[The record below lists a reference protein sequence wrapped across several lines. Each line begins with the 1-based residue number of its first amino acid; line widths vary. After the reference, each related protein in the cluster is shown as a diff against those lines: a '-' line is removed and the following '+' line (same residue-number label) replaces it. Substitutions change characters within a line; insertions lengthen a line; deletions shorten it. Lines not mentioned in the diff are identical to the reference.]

1 MRELQ
6 LHSAAQTFKTAAQ
19 KKYRLFR
26 DCTRW
31 RAPWADAPLRNAGG
45 SCLPHGL
52 RRISSVAL

>member
-1 MRELQ
+1 MSELQ
-6 LHSAAQTFKTAAQ
+6 LCATAQTFKTAAQ

-26 DCTRW
+26 DCSRW

-52 RRISSVAL
+52 RRTSSVAL